1 MSRRARIVGVVLP
14 LFIVLACLGIL
25 SYVKYQRAMAHLAAL
40 QQHLGNLEA
49 KGEGDLLSSLK
60 KADLEQVRWEL
71 VQAGDHLTSLKAELG
86 PVLALAPY
94 LGWLPVV
101 GGDVAAAPNLLE
113 MGIGISTAGDLIFE
127 GLSPLVGVL
136 EGSAET
142 SSEVGMGEALAA
154 TLQDAQPHIAAAK
167 IELDGVKQRRELIND
182 DELSPKV
189 ARLLERL
196 DKYLPFLDSG
206 VHGLLVAPYLL
217 GVDEP
222 RTYLLL
228 AQNNH
233 ELRATG
239 GFISGVALLKIDDGQ
254 IEELDFRDSYAVD
267 DLTQNHPS
275 APEPLEKYMLAQL
288 WFVRD
293 ANWFADF
300 PTTAQVARD
309 LYQLDQGVLVDGVI
323 AADLEAVALMVAA
336 LGPVHLEEYDEEV
349 NAANVMDLMQQYW
362 ASPGGEGQT
371 GDWWMHRKDFMG
383 ELLGAMMA
391 KLETDPRS
399 LDPAALMDFVSR
411 GLGEKHLLVYVA
423 DPAVQEIL
431 TENGWDG
438 ALRSTA
444 GDFLMVVDTN
454 MGFNKVNASVE
465 SAVDYEVHIE
475 EDGSLWGQVSVGYR
489 NRSSG
494 QVDQCVQE
502 AAYPPT
508 YREMMEGCYWNYLR
522 VYVPEGA
529 RLLRGPEVTLPDGS
543 LRARE
548 NGLAGSALPTEVGP
562 SEAGKNVFA
571 AFIVVAPGERRD
583 MVFQYQLPSETLE
596 REGST
601 TVYRL
606 VVQKQPGTVAV
617 PLRLAVT
624 LPSDAEV
631 LSTSP
636 EASSLI
642 NGQAVF
648 ETNLL
653 VDREFEVVFR

>member
-1 MSRRARIVGVVLP
+1 
-14 LFIVLACLGIL
+14 
-25 SYVKYQRAMAHLAAL
+25 
-40 QQHLGNLEA
+40 
-49 KGEGDLLSSLK
+49 
-60 KADLEQVRWEL
+60 
-71 VQAGDHLTSLKAELG
+71 
-86 PVLALAPY
+86 
-94 LGWLPVV
+94 
-101 GGDVAAAPNLLE
+101 
-113 MGIGISTAGDLIFE
+113 
-127 GLSPLVGVL
+127 
-136 EGSAET
+136 
-142 SSEVGMGEALAA
+142 
-154 TLQDAQPHIAAAK
+154 
-167 IELDGVKQRRELIND
+167 
-182 DELSPKV
+182 
-189 ARLLERL
+189 
-196 DKYLPFLDSG
+196 
-206 VHGLLVAPYLL
+206 
-217 GVDEP
+217 
-222 RTYLLL
+222 
-228 AQNNH
+228 
-233 ELRATG
+233 
-239 GFISGVALLKIDDGQ
+239 
-254 IEELDFRDSYAVD
+254 
-267 DLTQNHPS
+267 
-275 APEPLEKYMLAQL
+275 MLAQL

-399 LDPAALMDFVSR
+399 LDLAALMDFVSR

-423 DPAVQEIL
+423 DPSVQEIL
-431 TENGWDG
+431 TENLWDG

-454 MGFNKVNASVE
+454 MGFNKVNASVDR
-465 SAVDYEVHIE
+465 AVDYEVHIE

-494 QVDQCVQE
+494 QVDHCVQE

-529 RLLRGPEVTLPDGS
+529 RLLQGPEVTLPDGS
-543 LRARE
+543 LRAKE

-571 AFIVVAPGERRD
+571 AFTVVAPGERRD

-624 LPSDAEV
+624 LPSDAGV

-653 VDREFEVVFR
+653 VDREFQVVFR

>member
-1 MSRRARIVGVVLP
+1 MSGRARIVGIVLP
-14 LFIVLACLGIL
+14 LIILSTCLGIL
-25 SYVKYQRAMAHLAAL
+25 SYVKYRRAMAHLTAVQL
-40 QQHLGNLEA
+40 HLRNLEA
-49 KGEGDLLSSLK
+49 RAEADLFSSLK
-60 KADLEQVRWEL
+60 KAELEQLRGEL
-71 VQAGDHLTSLKAELG
+71 VQAGDHLTGLKAELG
-86 PVLALAPY
+86 PALALAPY

-101 GGDVAAAPNLLE
+101 GADVAAAPDLLE
-113 MGIGISTAGDLIFE
+113 LGISMSTAGELIFE
-127 GLSPLVGVL
+127 GLGPLLDVL
-136 EGSAET
+136 EGST
-142 SSEVGMGEALAA
+142 QTPSEVSVGRALAA
-154 TLQDAQPHIAAAK
+154 ILADAEPQIAAAK
-167 IELDGVKQRRELIND
+167 VQLDGVRQRRELMSTGG
-182 DELSPKV
+182 LSPKV
-189 ARLLERL
+189 ARLLEQL

-206 VHGLLVAPYLL
+206 VQGLLVAPYLL

-239 GFISGVALLKIDDGQ
+239 GFISGVALLKIDNGQ

-288 WFVRD
+288 WLVRD

-309 LYQLDQGVLVDGVI
+309 LYQLDQGVLVDGVM

-336 LGPVHLEEYDEEV
+336 LGSVRLEEYDEEV
-349 NAANVMDLMQQYW
+349 NAANVMDLMKQYW

-399 LDPAALMDFVSR
+399 LDLAALMDFVSR

-423 DPAVQEIL
+423 DPTVEEIL

-438 ALRSTA
+438 ALRATT

-465 SAVDYEVHIE
+465 STVDYDVHIE
-475 EDGSLWGQVSVGYR
+475 EDGGLWGEVSVGYR
-489 NRSSG
+489 NNSSG
-494 QVDQCVQE
+494 QLDHCVQE

-508 YREMMEGCYWNYLR
+508 YPEMMEGCYWNYLR
-522 VYVPEGA
+522 VYVPASA
-529 RLLRGPEVTLPDGS
+529 RLLQGPEVTLPEGS
-543 LRARE
+543 LRARQ
-548 NGLAGSALPTEVGP
+548 NGLAGSALPTDVGP
-562 SEAGKNVFA
+562 LEAGKNVFA
-571 AFIVVAPGERRD
+571 DFFVVAPGERRD

-596 REGST
+596 RAGST
-601 TVYRL
+601 TAYRL
-606 VVQKQPGTVAV
+606 VVQKQPGTSGI

-636 EASSLI
+636 EPSSLTHA
-642 NGQAVF
+642 QVVF
-648 ETNLL
+648 QSNLL